1 MAAANPR
8 IMRSWCLAFLS
19 ALLAACGAG
28 TDDGVVDVA
37 FIAAPEELSTDGV
50 RLGLAG
56 QHVRAALS
64 TGLVRLDP
72 RGEVVPGVAERWIV
86 TDDGAS
92 YIFRINEFDLPDGTR
107 LTAQEVRDALQ
118 RRLRQLRGTSLGLDL
133 AKIRDIRAMTGRVVE
148 IRLAS
153 PMPDFLQLLAQPEL
167 GIELDGQEPGL
178 MTADERADGLVL
190 APLAPERRG
199 MPEQPGWDEVV
210 REVQIH
216 AADAQ
221 EATEGFAQ
229 GRYDLV
235 LGGRLSTLPLASTGP
250 LSRGNVRLDSAVGL
264 LGLDVRKPAGFL
276 GSSENREALA
286 MAIDRDGLM
295 QPFNI
300 GGWLAS
306 TRIVPPALV
315 PTPNASGERWAAF
328 SLEQR
333 RSTARQRVAQWRS
346 GSGREP
352 RVSLYLPAGPGA
364 DLLFDGLAEDFA
376 AIGVST
382 TRAPTPAAADLV
394 LRDRVARYASPR
406 WFLNQF
412 NCAVSRGQ
420 CSEDADYLVTLALDA
435 RDAAE
440 ENSYLAE
447 AENTLLATNLYIPL
461 GAPIRWS
468 LVRADI
474 EAFSENPWN
483 IHPLFPLSRAPI

>member
-1 MAAANPR
+1 
-8 IMRSWCLAFLS
+8 MRSWCLAFLS

-28 TDDGVVDVA
+28 TDDGLVDVA
-37 FIAAPEELSTDGV
+37 FIASPEELSADGV
-50 RLGLAG
+50 RLGFAG

-86 TDDGAS
+86 TDGGAS

-107 LTAQEVRDALQ
+107 LTAQAVRDALQ
-118 RRLRQLRGTSLGLDL
+118 RRFRQLRGTSLGLDL
-133 AKIRDIRAMTGRVVE
+133 AKVRDVRAMTGRVVE
-148 IRLAS
+148 IRLTS

-167 GIELDGQEPGL
+167 GIELDGQGPGL
-178 MTADERADGLVL
+178 MARDERRDGLVL
-190 APLAPERRG
+190 MPLAPERRG
-199 MPEQPGWDEVV
+199 MPAQPGWDEMV
-210 REVQIH
+210 REVHIH
-216 AADAQ
+216 AAGAE

-250 LSRGNVRLDSAVGL
+250 LSRGNVRLDAAVGL
-264 LGLDVRKPAGFL
+264 FGLDVRKPSGFL
-276 GSSENREALA
+276 GASENREALA
-286 MAIDRDGLM
+286 LAVDRDGLM

-300 GGWLAS
+300 GGWTAS
-306 TRIVPPALV
+306 TRIVPTALIAA
-315 PTPNASGERWAAF
+315 PNAPGERWAAL
-328 SLEQR
+328 SQDDR
-333 RSTARQRVAQWRS
+333 RSLARQRVAQWRAA
-346 GSGREP
+346 SGREP
-352 RVSLYLPAGPGA
+352 QVSLYLPTGPGA
-364 DLLFDGLAEDFA
+364 DLLFEGLAEDFA
-376 AIGVST
+376 AVGVST
-382 TRAPTPAAADLV
+382 TRAATAEAADLA

-412 NCAVSRGQ
+412 NCTVSRAQ

-435 RDAAE
+435 RDTAE
-440 ENSYLAE
+440 ESSYLVE
-447 AENTLLATNLYIPL
+447 AENTLLAANLYIPL

-474 EAFSENPWN
+474 DAFSENPWS